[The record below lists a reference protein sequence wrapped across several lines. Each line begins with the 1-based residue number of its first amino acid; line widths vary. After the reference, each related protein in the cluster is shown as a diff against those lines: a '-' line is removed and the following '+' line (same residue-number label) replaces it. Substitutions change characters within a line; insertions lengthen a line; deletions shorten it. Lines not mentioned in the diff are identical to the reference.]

1 MRTFVSWFRGINQS
15 SALHVAC
22 CMLHVACGSVAR
34 SLAPSAGPC
43 MRHANWPTCEYL
55 GVPLLFTLKLVA
67 RFSLAKTSDNCRRQ
81 PSGKCWTIG
90 DQSWAFLIWFA
101 AGFPTG
107 FSHFAFRALF
117 FLSGFLMAFAFFIV
131 SDFSC
136 FSLGFRNA
144 LRTKE
149 FVKLCPVPLPS
160 LALSLSLC
168 LTWVWLSYE
177 PGCGELLTGTLGGCF
192 CVGFVFKT
200 LCKTR
205 NPNGLY

>member
-1 MRTFVSWFRGINQS
+1 MIYLYENLCELISWHKSKQR
-15 SALHVAC
+15 LAC
-22 CMLHVACGSVAR
+22 GMLHVACGSVAR
-34 SLAPSAGPC
+34 SLAPSPGPC
-43 MRHANWPTCEYL
+43 MRHASWPTCEYL

-107 FSHFAFRALF
+107 FSHFAFWAF

-136 FSLGFRNA
+136 FSLVFRNA

-160 LALSLSLC
+160 LALSLSL
-168 LTWVWLSYE
+168 LDLGLVELWAWVWWPLDWNAWW
-177 PGCGELLTGTLGGCF
+177 LL
-192 CVGFVFKT
+192 
-200 LCKTR
+200 LCWICI
-205 NPNGLY
+205 